1 MINMKR
7 DAVGRQSNEIVA
19 ATDQSSMEQAGE
31 RKKKALSGMETD
43 CLQLMANGKSYQEI
57 SEKYELSE
65 LTIRYVV
72 LNACSKLNAGNVPH
86 ATKIALESGL
96 IEI

>member
-1 MINMKR
+1 MVKIKR
-7 DAVGRQSNEIVA
+7 NAFDRQTNNKVA
-19 ATDQSSMEQAGE
+19 GTDKSSMQQTGKSE
-31 RKKKALSGMETD
+31 REALSGLELD
-43 CLQLMANGKSYQEI
+43 CLQLMANGNSYQEI